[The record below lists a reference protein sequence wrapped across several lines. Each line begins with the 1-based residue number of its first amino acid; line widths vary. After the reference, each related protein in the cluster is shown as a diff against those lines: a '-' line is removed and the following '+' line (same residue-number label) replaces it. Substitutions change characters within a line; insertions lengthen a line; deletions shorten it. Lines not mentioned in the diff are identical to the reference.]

1 MKKGKG
7 CVIYDNV
14 KIFDNVILGNNLTIF
29 PGAVIGR
36 PPMSSGA
43 TQRVVNIRN
52 LPSTLIND
60 NCIIG
65 CNAVIYSNVHISNNT
80 MICDN
85 ACVREGVRIGSYTV
99 IAMGV
104 TINYETKIGN
114 FVRIM
119 DNTHI
124 TGNMI
129 IEDYVFIGP
138 LVATEN
144 DNSMG
149 RIKMKIEEMGGPIIR
164 KFATIG
170 GGANILPNIEIGENS
185 LVSTNSLVNKNV
197 KPGTLVAG
205 IPAIEIRKL
214 LKKELISS

>member
-1 MKKGKG
+1 MKKGKN
-7 CVIYDNV
+7 CKIYDGV
-14 KIFDNVILGNNLTIF
+14 KIFDNVVIGDNVTIF

-36 PPMSSGA
+36 PPMSTGA
-43 TQRVVNIRN
+43 TQRIVDVAK
-52 LPSTLIND
+52 LPPAFIGD

-65 CNAVIYSNVHISNNT
+65 CNAVIYSGVNISNNT

-85 ACVREGVRIGSYTV
+85 ACVREGTKIGSYTV

-104 TINYETKIGN
+104 TINYDATIGN
-114 FVRIM
+114 YVRIM

-149 RIKMKIEEMGGPIIR
+149 RIKMEIEEMGGPIIR

-170 GGANILPNIEIGENS
+170 VGANILPNIEIGENA

-197 KPGTLVAG
+197 KPKTLVAG
-205 IPAIEIRKL
+205 VPAREIRKL
-214 LKKELISS
+214 LRTELREE